1 MERSNQIDEANQRK
15 HEHAAGGPIAMRLQ
29 RVCHDT
35 LPWLISFSLG
45 CMRAFAVIFLL
56 LAVVLA
62 VDAARDQL
70 SWNCRGFRSTVALL
84 TVFFICSAAVD
95 DIFGSRS
102 QRFGG
107 ISRPYGIPVDSC
119 GPL

>member
-1 MERSNQIDEANQRK
+1 
-15 HEHAAGGPIAMRLQ
+15 
-29 RVCHDT
+29 
-35 LPWLISFSLG
+35 
-45 CMRAFAVIFLL
+45 MRAFAVIFLL

-119 GPL
+119 GPLRCRGQQFLAFCSAFAQTGSVFTQAP